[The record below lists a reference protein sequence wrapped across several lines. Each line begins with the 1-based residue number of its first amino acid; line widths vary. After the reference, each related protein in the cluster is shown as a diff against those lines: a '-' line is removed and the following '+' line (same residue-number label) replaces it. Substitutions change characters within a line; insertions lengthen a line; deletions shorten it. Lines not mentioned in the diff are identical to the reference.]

1 MVACLVVVFSV
12 FFPKNGMNDSS
23 HTDTFLN
30 KEDAKDGLLIT
41 TFIKQGTHCKSN
53 KTFNA
58 IQISQQENAI

>member
-1 MVACLVVVFSV
+1 
-12 FFPKNGMNDSS
+12 MNDSS
-23 HTDTFLN
+23 NTDTFLN

-41 TFIKQGTHCKSN
+41 SFIKQGTHCKSN